1 MEGKRCIGIGDNYI
15 TLFLLSG
22 DLCLV
27 TIIKMKFKN
36 FTSVSLSLSDFEK
49 ILKDNHFINH
59 SDSYIEEI
67 EEDNFEDHIIFDIQG
82 FDHQVEYKFMIEID
96 EHRFTRVD
104 QCLIYL
110 LTNVVDIWCK
120 VDYDKDYIILYFAN
134 RMSMER
140 DLLKVLFTDDVIN
153 STGSLDDASIQEIKS
168 IHEYK

>member
-36 FTSVSLSLSDFEK
+36 FTSVSLSLTDFEK

-59 SDSYIEEI
+59 SYSYIEEI
-67 EEDNFEDHIIFDIQG
+67 EEDNFEDHIILDIQG
-82 FDHQVEYKFMIEID
+82 FDHQVECKFMIEID
-96 EHRFTRVD
+96 E
-104 QCLIYL
+104 QM
-110 LTNVVDIWCK
+110 NVVDIWCK

-134 RMSMER
+134 RISMER

-153 STGSLDDASIQEIKS
+153 STGSLDDVSIQEIKS

>member
-67 EEDNFEDHIIFDIQG
+67 EEDIFEDRIIFDIQG

-96 EHRFTRVD
+96 E
-104 QCLIYL
+104 QM
-110 LTNVVDIWCK
+110 NVVDIWCK

-134 RMSMER
+134 RISMER

-153 STGSLDDASIQEIKS
+153 STGSLDDVSIQEIKS

>member
-96 EHRFTRVD
+96 E
-104 QCLIYL
+104 QM
-110 LTNVVDIWCK
+110 NVVDIWCK

-134 RMSMER
+134 RISMER

-153 STGSLDDASIQEIKS
+153 STGSLDDVSIQEIKS

>member
-82 FDHQVEYKFMIEID
+82 FGHRVEYKFMIEID
-96 EHRFTRVD
+96 E
-104 QCLIYL
+104 QMK
-110 LTNVVDIWCK
+110 VVDIWCK

-134 RMSMER
+134 RISMER

-153 STGSLDDASIQEIKS
+153 STGSLDDVSIQEIKS

>member
-59 SDSYIEEI
+59 SYSYIEEI
-67 EEDNFEDHIIFDIQG
+67 EEDNFEDHIILDIQG
-82 FDHQVEYKFMIEID
+82 FDHQVEDKFMIEID
-96 EHRFTRVD
+96 E
-104 QCLIYL
+104 QM
-110 LTNVVDIWCK
+110 NVVDIWCK

-134 RMSMER
+134 RISMER

-153 STGSLDDASIQEIKS
+153 STGSLDDVSIQEIKS

>member
-82 FDHQVEYKFMIEID
+82 FGHQVENKFMIEID
-96 EHRFTRVD
+96 E
-104 QCLIYL
+104 QM
-110 LTNVVDIWCK
+110 NVVDIWCK

-134 RMSMER
+134 RISMER

-153 STGSLDDASIQEIKS
+153 STGSLDDVSIQEIKS